1 MGKYIFVVE
10 SESPPQVYLDDI
22 IPNIGK
28 VIELKAEEIP
38 NRVPA
43 SWLMERYNLSRKT
56 IIDELRQFNLGG
68 DGKHLYSPAT
78 VMPILDNLNKAKAQR
93 QARRKN

>member
-1 MGKYIFVVE
+1 M
-10 SESPPQVYLDDI
+10 
-22 IPNIGK
+22 
-28 VIELKAEEIP
+28 
-38 NRVPA
+38 PA

-56 IIDELRQFNLGG
+56 IIDELRAFNLGG

-78 VMPILDNLNKAKAQR
+78 VMPILDNLNKAKAQK